1 MRSGAQGADILSVL
15 SLYANNFIT
24 ATIYFTSW
32 QPGSIVSD
40 TVTHKYIQHCHGGR
54 GGTLTLM
61 LLLHNSVESCVITL
75 LGYTLRTAK
84 TTSLRQ
90 DTTGQN
96 AKWGFGVHVT
106 GSCYR

>member
-1 MRSGAQGADILSVL
+1 MRSGAQGVDILSVL

-106 GSCYR
+106 GSCCR